1 MAFPPKPETFVS
13 ALRQM
18 AELALTD
25 RAFGG
30 FLVALVAEPAPR
42 LLREF
47 PRVAE
52 VVVLNEQ
59 RLEAHWHRNGRV
71 GDRVLDVCPELMD
84 AFLDDAL
91 ASPLVRRIDPG
102 FAEADGPRRVA

>member
-1 MAFPPKPETFVS
+1 MAFPTKPETFLS

-18 AELALTD
+18 AELAMTGG
-25 RAFGG
+25 AFSR
-30 FLVALVAEPAPR
+30 FLVALAAEPATR

-52 VVVLNEQ
+52 VVDLNEQ
-59 RLEAHWHRNGRV
+59 RLEAHWHRDGCV

-91 ASPLVRRIDPG
+91 ASALIRRIDPG
-102 FAEADGPRRVA
+102 FAEADNPRRVA